1 MRRADD
7 GGRIQRHASALEE
20 RTYRCSKC
28 RFAENLLVKVMQRM
42 SKSNKGVEGTAFVRT
57 GVSVR
62 GPWQRRLI
70 AAGLATGLAFPV
82 LAQDVPRIAGT
93 YRGLMTQCLLVPR
106 LEECIKGLTDISE
119 LADDV
124 DLKRGAW
131 ETAGRG
137 SDSALTA
144 GRQRDYAAALDTLN
158 LRIADF
164 NRDMKR
170 PPAVSN

>member
-1 MRRADD
+1 
-7 GGRIQRHASALEE
+7 
-20 RTYRCSKC
+20 
-28 RFAENLLVKVMQRM
+28 M
-42 SKSNKGVEGTAFVRT
+42 SKSNKCVGGTAFVRT
-57 GVSVR
+57 GASAH
-62 GPWQRRLI
+62 GSWQRGLF
-70 AAGLATGLAFPV
+70 AACLVIGLAFPA

-106 LEECIKGLTDISE
+106 LAECIKGLTDISQ

-124 DLKRGAW
+124 DVKRGAW
-131 ETAGRG
+131 EIAGRG

-144 GRQRDYAAALDTLN
+144 GRQRDYTAALDTLN

-164 NRDMKR
+164 NQDMKR